1 MGNKLLEV
9 VVKPLVNRL
18 GTIIA
23 TFLVVSMGTDA
34 SLANEIGTAVVAVA
48 LLSVDLVS
56 AHLARRAIKREAVG
70 ELIETKFDNR
80 GR

>member
-1 MGNKLLEV
+1 MRNKLFEV
-9 VVKPLVNRL
+9 VVKPLINRL

-23 TFLVVSMGTDA
+23 TFLVVSMGTDP

-48 LLSVDLVS
+48 FLCVDLAN
-56 AHLARRAIKREAVG
+56 AHLSRRAIKREAVG